1 MDGVLCLPGGGPVAG
16 VSDCGSPSMLGVQ
29 SGKSPSNPLR
39 KQFTEEL
46 CFLLLFILF
55 ILIILVSCWLFV
67 TCLLVVCCLFVVCLL
82 GRGVVD
88 VVNPVVQESCDRSP
102 ACWLER
108 GQTPTGEMFLRS
120 AVLLMRQAAATV
132 VADEG
137 LAVDREPAIP
147 TELASFGAEPK
158 SEEVSSDGSDFPLE
172 TRTLTAPLTQV
183 HERLSESILMC
194 NTD

>member
-1 MDGVLCLPGGGPVAG
+1 M
-16 VSDCGSPSMLGVQ
+16 
-29 SGKSPSNPLR
+29 R
-39 KQFTEEL
+39 KQLTEEL

-88 VVNPVVQESCDRSP
+88 VVNPVVQESCDRAA

-108 GQTPTGEMFLRS
+108 GQAPQGQMFLRG
-120 AVLLMRQAAATV
+120 AVLLVRQAAATV

-137 LAVDREPAIP
+137 LAGLEVVNV
-147 TELASFGAEPK
+147 ELVGASG
-158 SEEVSSDGSDFPLE
+158 
-172 TRTLTAPLTQV
+172 
-183 HERLSESILMC
+183 
-194 NTD
+194 